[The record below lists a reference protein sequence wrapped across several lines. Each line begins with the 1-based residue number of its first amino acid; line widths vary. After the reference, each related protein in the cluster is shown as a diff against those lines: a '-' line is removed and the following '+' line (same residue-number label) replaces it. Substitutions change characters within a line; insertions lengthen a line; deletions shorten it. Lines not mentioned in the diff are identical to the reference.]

1 MSIQKNVQVKS
12 KNTLILF
19 KFCRE
24 EKSLQDNRNN
34 MNQKLFETFFPMLSS
49 DINIQQ
55 DRFVK
60 IASKEIIQKIIQKKR
75 YIS

>member
-1 MSIQKNVQVKS
+1 
-12 KNTLILF
+12 
-19 KFCRE
+19 
-24 EKSLQDNRNN
+24 